1 MTPDRW
7 RVLCETSDRVARYC
21 HEQFLSLSSL
31 TVETKGFADYVSHVD
46 RTAEAIAVDMIKT
59 ACPDDAVI
67 GEENGGNGGERCWI
81 VDPVDGTANFLS
93 GLPFW
98 AVSIAFVE
106 AGEPVLGAVA
116 LPALQSQFTGGRDRP
131 LDVRGNLQKLPGP
144 GAIAFGIGRNPI
156 WSRDERTQLEC
167 LLETRGHHIVS
178 LGSCAASLALVA
190 AGRLSGY
197 VERRVR
203 LWDCAAGHA
212 LCRSAGIDSHISN
225 RGPDGLVD
233 IAASWAKIQP
243 DHLLQT

>member
-1 MTPDRW
+1 MTTDRW

-46 RTAEAIAVDMIKT
+46 RTAETLAVDMIKA
-59 ACPDDAVI
+59 ACPGDAVI
-67 GEENGGNGGERCWI
+67 GEENGGVDGACCWI

-106 AGEPVLGAVA
+106 NGEPVLGAVT
-116 LPALQSQFTGGRDRP
+116 LPALQSRFTGGIDRP
-131 LDVRGNLQKLPGP
+131 LECLGSLQNLPGA
-144 GAIAFGIGRNPI
+144 GAIAFGIGRNSTWP
-156 WSRDERTQLEC
+156 SEQRANLERRLE
-167 LLETRGHHIVS
+167 ERGHHIVC

-190 AGRLSGY
+190 AGRLGGY
-197 VERRVR
+197 VEHRVR

-212 LCRSAGIDSHISN
+212 LCRSAGAYSRISN
-225 RGPDGLVD
+225 NGADGFVD
-233 IAASWAKIQP
+233 IAASWQEMP
-243 DHLLQT
+243 S